1 MTSYHVTIIVSCDSH
16 PSQLLKHMAD
26 AMEMEKEKNNKTWLE
41 SDETKRELY
50 FSVVENT
57 MNTFEDIH
65 SHKSKSHPAEG
76 IFFTY
81 FAYEPKIN
89 VCLIIFP
96 ISKSKVMP
104 PLSNCLH

>member
-1 MTSYHVTIIVSCDSH
+1 
-16 PSQLLKHMAD
+16 MAE

-57 MNTFEDIH
+57 MNTFEDIQ
-65 SHKSKSHPAEG
+65 SHKSKSYPAEG